1 MRRDLV
7 VLVVI
12 LVFGASLR
20 LIGLT
25 RGASDFVP
33 SGQSRSEVF
42 YTFHPDEE
50 TLLRAALQL
59 DSLSAP
65 PLTAYGTFPML
76 VARAVLEVSGLF
88 YADELTLENTA
99 ARPVVFVTGRL
110 LSIAFSLGLLALV
123 FWVGR
128 AYFGLWSGALAAFW
142 LASAPLA
149 IQQGHFYTVD
159 GVFAFLVFAAL
170 ACALRALRTDDMRA
184 FVGVGLLIGLAA
196 ATRLNGAL
204 FGVALVAVYLGK
216 DGPINLQSMLA
227 RIRRP
232 APWATALVALAVLF
246 VLEPYLVV
254 DSALMRRALDSGD
267 FAYSLQIASGEVLR
281 PWTLVDMHT
290 TPYLHF
296 WTHLWPQAVGWPLT
310 GLFVLGVLYALW
322 RRRWPTSLLLVWCV
336 LYFLSIGG
344 LHTKHVRYLLPILP
358 ALALLAAVLC
368 VESWRWL
375 QSAEEKSLSM
385 LRWPAA
391 LVVGGV
397 LFYTAAYGT
406 AFARIYAVEDAR
418 LQAARWLYANV
429 PAGSTIAVE
438 NGGFSLGEF
447 VDRGTYKK
455 AHINSGRLFGTRGYL
470 LCEAGRQY
478 LYSRVRDADYI
489 AVADVNRHVQY
500 TAVPEMYPVLASFYA
515 RLLAGELG
523 FKSVQHFKTYA
534 EWGRWRFADERAE
547 PSFYS
552 FDHPGVHILQRTAE
566 FTSQWLRWEAELAA
580 NAHCADA
587 SLKDFV
593 SSAKKSVGTESVAAI
608 ASLRRRYPD
617 FRLLALIEADMRR
630 QLGDEEGLTQGL
642 SDYSQGYLDPALSAQ
657 FVPWAAATSLLMLE
671 MPELALAALTDGV
684 EKKDYMRPDQR
695 VQLADSYAS
704 IAHRLA
710 RGGQGGLATDIYR
723 LAAVVDARAEFCNS
737 LAALA
742 MQDGRD
748 QEALSW
754 WQTSLALDA
763 TQMPIYRLAGKVAY
777 RLKDYGP
784 AFEYLGKAVELDP
797 LLEAQQ
803 KVADFNALA
812 QEAQRVGL
820 SEWAVW
826 LWQRSLALDGQQV
839 GVKVLLQAAR
849 GE

>member
-1 MRRDLV
+1 MRKDLIV
-7 VLVVI
+7 FVI
-12 LVFGASLR
+12 VLVFGASLR
-20 LIGLT
+20 LVGLT
-25 RGASDFVP
+25 RGHSDFALQN
-33 SGQSRSEVF
+33 GGEMF

-76 VARAVLEVSGLF
+76 VARAVLETYGLF
-88 YADELTLENTA
+88 FYTGELTLDNA
-99 ARPVVFVTGRL
+99 QLRPAIFVLARL
-110 LSIAFSLGLLALV
+110 LSIVFSLGLLVLV

-128 AYFGLWSGALAAFW
+128 AHFGLWPGALAAFW

-159 GVFAFLVFAAL
+159 GVFAFLIFAAL
-170 ACALRALRTDDMRA
+170 ACSLRALRTQEMRA
-184 FVGVGLLIGLAA
+184 FVGAGLLIGLAA

-204 FGVALVAVYLGK
+204 FGVALAAVYVGK
-216 DGPINLQSMLA
+216 DGVVDPRALWA
-227 RIRRP
+227 RLRRP
-232 APWATALVALAVLF
+232 ELWVTALVALAVLF
-246 VLEPYLVV
+246 VLEPYLVT

-267 FAYSLQIASGEVLR
+267 FAYSLQIARGEVLR
-281 PWTLVDMHT
+281 PWTLVDVHT

-296 WTHLWPQAVGWPLT
+296 WTHLLPQSVGWPLA
-310 GLFVLGVLYALW
+310 GLFVVGVLYALW
-322 RRRWPTSLLLVWCV
+322 HRRWPATLLLVWCA

-344 LHTKHVRYLLPILP
+344 LHTKHVRYLLPMLP
-358 ALALLAAVLC
+358 ALALLAAISC
-368 VESWRWL
+368 VEGWRWL
-375 QSAEEKSLSM
+375 QAVEQSKLSW
-385 LRWPAA
+385 LRWPGVLAVA
-391 LVVGGV
+391 GV

-500 TAVPEMYPVLASFYA
+500 TAVPEMYPVLASFYSK
-515 RLLAGELG
+515 LLAGELG
-523 FKSVQHFKTYA
+523 FKPVQHFKTYP
-534 EWGRWRFADERAE
+534 EWGRWRFADEKSE
-547 PSFYS
+547 PSLYG
-552 FDHPGVHILQRTAE
+552 FDHPGVWILQRTPAMDE
-566 FTSQWLRWEAELAA
+566 MWSDWKDQLYT

-587 SLKDFV
+587 SLFEIAAMRAGDLVGTRAKIREVRQQYKDF
-593 SSAKKSVGTESVAAI
+593 
-608 ASLRRRYPD
+608 SLA
-617 FRLLALIEADMRR
+617 ALIEADIL
-630 QLGDEEGLTQGL
+630 QKADAAGATEALGD
-642 SDYSQGYLDPALSAQ
+642 YSRGYLDPALSAQ
-657 FVPWAAATSLLMLE
+657 YIPWAAATSLLLLDLSDLSLSALVDGANKRAYLR
-671 MPELALAALTDGV
+671 PEQRDQMADG
-684 EKKDYMRPDQR
+684 
-695 VQLADSYAS
+695 YAS
-704 IAHRLA
+704 MAHLLA
-710 RGGQGGLATDIYR
+710 KQGYNDLATEIYR
-723 LAAVVDARAEFCNS
+723 LVAVVDARAEFCNS

-742 MQDGRD
+742 LQDGRD

-763 TQMPIYRLAGKVAY
+763 TQMPIYRLAGKIAY

-797 LLEAQQ
+797 LLSAEQ

-820 SEWAVW
+820 SQWAVW
-826 LWQRSLALDGQQV
+826 LWQRSLALDGQQA
-839 GVKVLLQAAR
+839 GVKVLLRAAR